1 MTWVV
6 AWLPSLLP
14 LGSVLQ
20 GVVCGLLAAIGYGI
34 GASAAATAR
43 VVSRQPRR
51 RPEPRGDRG
60 GPAATPRWYRFCAG
74 AAAAVAILAG
84 WPLSGGLRVQAVQLG
99 APQLAVNALV
109 ATVIGVL
116 LAALLVL
123 AGRGLRAASRR
134 FARLFQRGLRQGGSP
149 GSTSSP
155 ALAPGPLALLLGAL
169 ATTLTVGAVVAL
181 GLFAT
186 WESFARIDAST
197 SGQRPPADPS
207 RSGSAASLIAFNTL
221 GREGRDFVSQGT
233 PATSIRAFAG
243 LTSAATDDER
253 AELAVRDMLRAGGA
267 DAPIWIGITTTG
279 NGQIDPVAAQA
290 AEDAAG
296 GRAALVAIQ
305 YSTLPSWLSF
315 LVDQEAAKSAGVAL
329 YDALAAARD
338 ALPPANDTTTPRPK
352 LILYGESLGAYGSP
366 APFAGLDP
374 AQVASRIDGA
384 LWVGPPAS
392 TDPITGWTY
401 AGQPPVWQPIVGG
414 GRTARY
420 AASTGAAAQPP
431 GDGSW
436 PTPRI
441 LVLQN
446 PTDPVVWFAPGLI
459 ASRPEW
465 LTGQRGP
472 GVQPGTRW
480 TPVLFFLQV
489 AMDLPPAVGMPSG
502 SGHSYADALPAAWR
516 QVLGG

>member
-155 ALAPGPLALLLGAL
+155 ALAPGSLALLLGAL
-169 ATTLTVGAVVAL
+169 ADTSQLRTGRYPAPWLVADLPSLRPLHETAVADAFRAAVAATMPTVLPPTAEQALRKAPDQAAPMFLTSPRA
-181 GLFAT
+181 
-186 WESFARIDAST
+186 
-197 SGQRPPADPS
+197 
-207 RSGSAASLIAFNTL
+207 GSARLPALTMFSVWIARN
-221 GREGRDFVSQGT
+221 E
-233 PATSIRAFAG
+233 P
-243 LTSAATDDER
+243 
-253 AELAVRDMLRAGGA
+253 M
-267 DAPIWIGITTTG
+267 P
-279 NGQIDPVAAQA
+279 
-290 AEDAAG
+290 
-296 GRAALVAIQ
+296 
-305 YSTLPSWLSF
+305 
-315 LVDQEAAKSAGVAL
+315 L
-329 YDALAAARD
+329 YTAW
-338 ALPPANDTTTPRPK
+338 PK
-352 LILYGESLGAYGSP
+352 LSM
-366 APFAGLDP
+366 
-374 AQVASRIDGA
+374 
-384 LWVGPPAS
+384 PPCPS
-392 TDPITGWTY
+392 S
-401 AGQPPVWQPIVGG
+401 
-414 GRTARY
+414 AR
-420 AASTGAAAQPP
+420 P
-431 GDGSW
+431 
-436 PTPRI
+436 
-441 LVLQN
+441 
-446 PTDPVVWFAPGLI
+446 
-459 ASRPEW
+459 
-465 LTGQRGP
+465 
-472 GVQPGTRW
+472 
-480 TPVLFFLQV
+480 
-489 AMDLPPAVGMPSG
+489 
-502 SGHSYADALPAAWR
+502 
-516 QVLGG
+516 